1 MDYYCELKAIFK
13 IVMIKPVLI
22 VSDLNIKSKIK
33 EKYALFNDQIGS

>member
-1 MDYYCELKAIFK
+1 
-13 IVMIKPVLI
+13 MIKPVLI